1 MVQNEPL
8 LKEYIGNDDE
18 QFKFSI
24 EMKSLDEH
32 NRGEKN
38 GKNMSSLDLRLVK
51 KCMAMDLSKV
61 INWDKS
67 GQAMQIFGSS
77 IPYHFEGFNETY
89 WKDIASKKWDWP
101 SVILSTSE
109 YGALEMAFDM
119 SPFA

>member
-89 WKDIASKKWDWP
+89 WKDIASKKWD
-101 SVILSTSE
+101 
-109 YGALEMAFDM
+109 
-119 SPFA
+119 